1 MGKIKGSD
9 EIKMNYLD
17 ELSSLENKTD
27 LTLNDIK
34 EFEHKINNVDLDE
47 KMTAYIK
54 SKILKLKLKC
64 NSGSKKWD
72 LFLNEI
78 AEYENIDEVM
88 EFLLELD
95 ELKDEYVCQEKL
107 NELENT
113 YSKTILQIL
122 HDPSKLSKYYRDLC
136 IKEVNKKLKVFHNRI
151 ERTINPAFGEKI
163 RQLREEKGKSFNYLL
178 ELRIPCISF
187 QDYVYP
193 IDSSFNT
200 VDYRVEI
207 LKESNMDKNL
217 YYFAAH
223 SGNGKYSYFNRLIE
237 LKIGDVIIL
246 HLFNHQ
252 LHYVVSDGYL
262 INKKGYMISNGESDT
277 LYLITCSL
285 VDKKKQLII
294 QANLT

>member
-1 MGKIKGSD
+1 MLLLLLEDLFIKKFILGVS
-9 EIKMNYLD
+9 IL
-17 ELSSLENKTD
+17 LF
-27 LTLNDIK
+27 IGIII
-34 EFEHKINNVDLDE
+34 FVNNVKNGE
-47 KMTAYIK
+47 T
-54 SKILKLKLKC
+54 LKR
-64 NSGSKKWD
+64 N
-72 LFLNEI
+72 
-78 AEYENIDEVM
+78 
-88 EFLLELD
+88 
-95 ELKDEYVCQEKL
+95 
-107 NELENT
+107 
-113 YSKTILQIL
+113 
-122 HDPSKLSKYYRDLC
+122 LS
-136 IKEVNKKLKVFHNRI
+136 IIVPFH
-151 ERTINPAFGEKI
+151 FH
-163 RQLREEKGKSFNYLL
+163 QEEKGKSFNYLL

-200 VDYRVEI
+200 VDCRVEI

-252 LHYVVSDGYL
+252 LYYVVSDSYL
-262 INKKGYMISNGESDT
+262 IDKKGYMISNGESDT

>member
-1 MGKIKGSD
+1 MLLLLLEDLFIKKFILGVS
-9 EIKMNYLD
+9 IL
-17 ELSSLENKTD
+17 LF
-27 LTLNDIK
+27 IGIIV
-34 EFEHKINNVDLDE
+34 FVNNV
-47 KMTAYIK
+47 KNGGT
-54 SKILKLKLKC
+54 LKRNL
-64 NSGSKKWD
+64 SIIVP
-72 LFLNEI
+72 FH
-78 AEYENIDEVM
+78 
-88 EFLLELD
+88 FH
-95 ELKDEYVCQEKL
+95 QE
-107 NELENT
+107 
-113 YSKTILQIL
+113 
-122 HDPSKLSKYYRDLC
+122 
-136 IKEVNKKLKVFHNRI
+136 
-151 ERTINPAFGEKI
+151 
-163 RQLREEKGKSFNYLL
+163 EEKGKSFHYLL

-207 LKESNMDKNL
+207 LKESNMGKNL

-246 HLFNHQ
+246 HLFNRQ
-252 LHYVVSDGYL
+252 LYYVVSDIYL
-262 INKKGYMISNGESDT
+262 IDKKGYMISDGESDT